1 MGLGVFA
8 ILLLVICVCLGL
20 LVYCLA
26 ARHTRWSGP
35 TSCRCGYD
43 VESLTG
49 SDYRSASLHGS
60 KACPECGGSLALK
73 NLRVRGQVS
82 TRYAPRPLSIFVI
95 TSAWLVC
102 GIIAWMV
109 FSAFARPETLTKTSV
124 RTVHNV
130 GKTTATITWESRQQ
144 RTQYGGG
151 IWQDGIYARVS
162 IDGGR
167 SFEVGWLPAE
177 RGGPRGWQRWLLRDD
192 QGKETWIAESDM
204 PDALA
209 LWLHASTGL
218 PKQRDNVT
226 LVVVLREGAFGYLS
240 GDEPGLYAIAAQPVL
255 LGRST
260 ERSYPWGVYVAGVA
274 AAGMWVWGLVR
285 SVQRVRRRSTHA
297 VSYA

>member
-1 MGLGVFA
+1 MGLGLFA

-49 SDYRSASLHGS
+49 SDYRSNNLDGS
-60 KACPECGGSLALK
+60 KTCPECGASLALK
-73 NLRVRGQVS
+73 NVRVRGQVT
-82 TRYAPRPLSIFVI
+82 TRYAPRTLSLLVI
-95 TSAWLVC
+95 TTAWLVC
-102 GIIAWMV
+102 GVIAWMV
-109 FSAFARPETLTKTSV
+109 IAAFAGPETLTKTSV

-130 GKTTATITWESRQQ
+130 GDTTATITWESRQQ
-144 RTQYGGG
+144 RTHYGGG

-162 IDGGR
+162 VEGGR
-167 SFEVGWLPAE
+167 SFEVGWLPPE
-177 RGGPRGWQRWLLRDD
+177 RGGSRGWQRWLLRDD
-192 QGKETWIAESDM
+192 QGTETFIAEKDM

-240 GDEPGLYAIAAQPVL
+240 GDEPGLYAIAAQPAL

-260 ERSYPWGVYVAGVA
+260 DRSYPWHVYAVGVL
-274 AAGMWVWGLVR
+274 AAGLWVWGLVR
-285 SVQRVRRRSTHA
+285 SVRRIRRRHTMT
-297 VSYA
+297 VTYA